1 MKARDLPYQHLS
13 IRVPWHDTGWDGRV
27 CADPI
32 GNGSCLRL
40 KQIAEGRDDAT
51 ELRLAGK
58 TWEQIRP
65 EELPPCAAERAGFM
79 SASPQ
84 DIAKEH
90 PYSWNKYY
98 SKFKKTTYYRPAYA
112 ADCVPFRWMLREQVE
127 GRKNNRGIA
136 EDYHLPY
143 SSELEVNVKE
153 ETRRDSSW
161 IQHADNQTLL
171 LDTFFSAVQPNRSL
185 IFIYAKE
192 SPLANDPRRLLI
204 GVGRARSVG
213 NVVPY
218 KQTSGGFGSVIWER
232 VITHSI
238 RPSMED
244 GFLLPYHELLDKAA
258 DDRDLANL
266 AVFVPDEYSLQFSYA
281 SEHVSH
287 DAALALLLSINQ
299 AIERF
304 ASLVSGNW
312 DGPKSWLSDR
322 LAEVWQARG
331 PCPGLGAALKA
342 FGINEGA
349 LLAYDVQSRL
359 GDNENPWPLI
369 DKWLRDPTSYPEV
382 SSRVGETMSKKWAN
396 LPEERQSL
404 LQLLSRFDLSTE
416 QANRIYQKTEREKS
430 GIELKDN
437 EIISNPYLLYEAT
450 RLTADPIAVS
460 VIDRGVFP
468 ADQIRIAHPLPE
480 PSAVLEDVDSRRVRA
495 LVVGGL
501 ENAAVAGHSLQSQ
514 SSVIQRIRDLPL
526 DPTCPLDADLMAVCE
541 ETLRPVV
548 VTVQMA
554 DSEPAYQLERLYA
567 AKRSITKEIDRRRKG
582 SLLSVS
588 EDWRAVIDEVLAE
601 QLGDVSL
608 IDDEDEELARQE
620 KATALEVLATSQFS
634 VLVGAAGTGKTTL
647 LRALTGLPDVSAGG
661 LLLLAPTGKARV
673 RMQEAIGREASTLA
687 QFLLPH
693 RYDLETGRY
702 HRSNRDRLKSART
715 VIIDECSM
723 LTEEMLD
730 ALFDSVQGVKRFV
743 FVGDPRQLPPIGVG
757 RPFVDIIEYL
767 RRENESDDRFSQ
779 VATSYAE
786 LTIPRRQVVTRSD
799 ERADLLLAEWF
810 SGDEL
815 SPASDEVWGILG
827 SKEDLG
833 TVSVRQWDNLNDL
846 HKMLREEISSRSE
859 EMSDFEDELGFEQSY
874 GGQLNRHNLVFFDRK
889 LASNAEAWQVL
900 SPIRGE
906 GWGVNEL
913 NRMLQRAY
921 RASTLERARRPK
933 FRRSISKPVGTQEII
948 YGDKVM
954 NIKNKERKNYSNNGN
969 SKGYVA
975 NGEIGFVTGPVG
987 KNSRRYLDR
996 LVDVA
1001 FSTQPGISY
1010 KYRWT
1015 ELSGDD
1021 STPILE
1027 LAYAITIHKSQ
1038 GSEFNKTF
1046 VVIPNPC
1053 RPLSRELLYTALT
1066 RQREHVVIL
1075 HQGDLSALRELSSS
1089 AHSET
1094 AARQTNLFFAP
1105 EPVEIDGR
1113 LLEAKLI
1120 HRTRN
1125 GLAVRSKSE
1134 VDIADLLYSKGI
1146 EFEYEQPLTFGDGSW
1161 KSPDFTI
1168 NYMTGTTFYWEH
1180 LGMMSRPLYRRKW
1193 EQKLE
1198 WYRQH
1203 GVLRHEEG
1211 GGPAGTLIVT
1221 EDGDDRSISSAY
1233 MEALVD
1239 KLFG

>member
-1 MKARDLPYQHLS
+1 MSARDLPYQHLS

-27 CADPI
+27 CDDPI

-79 SASPQ
+79 SENPQ

-90 PYSWNKYY
+90 PYSRNEYY
-98 SKFKKTTYYRPAYA
+98 SKFKKTTYSRPAYA
-112 ADCVPFRWMLREQVE
+112 ADCVPFRWMLRDQVE

-136 EDYHLPY
+136 EDYHLSY
-143 SSELEVNVKE
+143 SSELEDSVKE
-153 ETRRDSSW
+153 ETRRGSSW

-185 IFIYAKE
+185 VFIYAKE

-232 VITHSI
+232 VISHSI

-299 AIERF
+299 TIERF
-304 ASLVSGNW
+304 TSLVSGNW

-331 PCPGLGAALKA
+331 PCPGLGAVLKA

-480 PSAVLEDVDSRRVRA
+480 PSAVLEDVDFRRVRA
-495 LVVGGL
+495 LVVGDL

-526 DPTCPLDADLMAVCE
+526 DPTCPLDADLIAVCE
-541 ETLRPVV
+541 ETLQPVV
-548 VTVQMA
+548 TTVQMA

-567 AKRSITKEIDRRRKG
+567 AKRSITEEIDRRRKG

-608 IDDEDEELARQE
+608 IDDDEELARQE
-620 KATALEVLATSQFS
+620 KATALEVLATSRFS

-673 RMQEAIGREASTLA
+673 RMQEAIDHEACTLA
-687 QFLLPH
+687 QFLLK
-693 RYDLETGRY
+693 RGRWDTETNRY
-702 HRSNRDRLKSART
+702 HRSVGNQWKSTRT
-715 VIIDECSM
+715 VIVDECSM

-730 ALFDSVQGVKRFV
+730 ALLDSIQGVERLV
-743 FVGDPRQLPPIGVG
+743 LVGDPRQLPPIGVG
-757 RPFVDIIEYL
+757 RPFVDIIKRI
-767 RRENESDDRFSQ
+767 RRENGLMGFPR
-779 VATSYAE
+779 VAASYAE
-786 LTIPRRQVVTRSD
+786 LTIPRRQIASGTD

-815 SPASDEVWGILG
+815 SPASDEIWDMLG
-827 SKEDLG
+827 SQRDLE
-833 TVSVRQWDNLNDL
+833 TVSVRQWSNLDDL
-846 HKMLREEISSRSE
+846 HGMLREEISSRSE
-859 EMSDFEDELGFEQSY
+859 KMTDLKDELGFEQSY
-874 GGQLNRHNLVFFDRK
+874 GGQLNSRNLVFFDRRS
-889 LASNAEAWQVL
+889 ASDVEAWQVL

-906 GWGVNEL
+906 GSGVNEL

-921 RASTLERARRPK
+921 RASTLERARRPHS
-933 FRRSISKPVGTQEII
+933 RRMFSKPVGTQEIV

-954 NIKNKERKNYSNNGN
+954 NIRNRERKNYSSSGN
-969 SKGYVA
+969 SRGYVA
-975 NGEIGFVTGPVG
+975 NGEIGFVTGPIG
-987 KNSRRYLDR
+987 ERSRYYFDR
-996 LVDVA
+996 LINVA

-1010 KYRWT
+1010 EYKWT

-1038 GSEFNKTF
+1038 GSEFDKTF

-1094 AARQTNLFFAP
+1094 AARQTNLFFDP
-1105 EPVEIDGR
+1105 EPVEINGR
-1113 LLEAKLI
+1113 FLEANLI

-1134 VDIADLLYSKGI
+1134 VVIADLLYSKGI

-1168 NYMTGTTFYWEH
+1168 NYTTGTTFYWEH
-1180 LGMMSRPLYRRKW
+1180 LGMMSRSLYRRKW
-1193 EQKLE
+1193 EQKLA
-1198 WYRQH
+1198 WYREH
-1203 GVLRHEEG
+1203 GVLPHEEG
-1211 GGPAGTLIVT
+1211 GGPSGALIVT
-1221 EDGDDRSISSAY
+1221 RDGDDGSISSADI
-1233 MEALVD
+1233 ETLVD
-1239 KLFG
+1239 ELLI

>member
-1 MKARDLPYQHLS
+1 MSARDLPYQHLS

-40 KQIAEGRDDAT
+40 KQIAERRDDET

-58 TWEQIRP
+58 TWEQIRS
-65 EELPPCAAERAGFM
+65 EELPPCADERAGFM
-79 SASPQ
+79 SEISK
-84 DIAKEH
+84 DIPKEH

-98 SKFKKTTYYRPAYA
+98 SKFKKTTYSRPAYA

-127 GRKNNRGIA
+127 GGKNATGIA
-136 EDYHLPY
+136 EEYQLPY
-143 SSELEVNVKE
+143 NSQLEDNIKE
-153 ETRRDSSW
+153 ETNRGSSW
-161 IQHADNQTLL
+161 IQHADNQILL
-171 LDTFFSAVQPNRSL
+171 LDTFFSTVKSDRSL
-185 IFIYAKE
+185 VFIYAKE

-204 GVGRARSVG
+204 GVGRARSVS
-213 NVVPY
+213 NVVRY

-232 VITHSI
+232 VVAHSI

-244 GFLLPYHELLDKAA
+244 GFLLPYHELLKKVA

-266 AVFVPDEYSLQFSYA
+266 AVFVPDEYSLQFSYS

-304 ASLVSGNW
+304 ASLVSRNW
-312 DGPKSWLSDR
+312 DGPKSWLNDR
-322 LAEVWQARG
+322 LTEVWQARG

-349 LLAYDVQSRL
+349 LLAYDAQSRL

-382 SSRVGETMSKKWAN
+382 SSRVGEMMSKKWAN
-396 LPEERQSL
+396 LLEERRSL

-430 GIELKDN
+430 GIELKDD

-468 ADQIRIAHPLPE
+468 ADQVRIAHPLPG

-495 LVVGGL
+495 LVVSDL
-501 ENAAVAGHSLQSQ
+501 EYSAVAGHSLQSQ
-514 SSVIQRIRDLPL
+514 SSVIQRIRELPL
-526 DPTCPLDADLMAVCE
+526 EPTCLLDADLMAVCE
-541 ETLRPVV
+541 ETLWPVV
-548 VTVQMA
+548 ATVQMA
-554 DSEPAYQLERLYA
+554 DGEPAYQLERLYA
-567 AKRSITKEIDRRRKG
+567 AKRSITREIDQRRKG
-582 SLLSVS
+582 PLLSVNK
-588 EDWRAVIDEVLAE
+588 DWRAVIDKVLGE
-601 QLGDVSL
+601 VSL
-608 IDDEDEELARQE
+608 IDDEDEESARQE

-647 LRALTGLPDVSAGG
+647 LRALTGIPEVSAGG

-673 RMQEAIGREASTLA
+673 RMQEAIGREAFTLA

-702 HRSNRDRLKSART
+702 HRSNRDPLKSTRT
-715 VIIDECSM
+715 VIVDECSM

-730 ALFDSVQGVKRFV
+730 ALFDSVQGVERFV

-767 RRENESDDRFSQ
+767 KRENESNESIFRA
-779 VATSYAE
+779 ATSYAE
-786 LTIPRRQVVTRSD
+786 LTIPRRQVITRSD

-815 SPASDEVWGILG
+815 SPVSDEVWDNLG
-827 SKEDLG
+827 SKKDLE
-833 TVSVRQWDNLNDL
+833 TVSVRQWNNLDDL
-846 HKMLREEISSRSE
+846 HKMLCYEIYSRSGG
-859 EMSDFEDELGFEQSY
+859 MTDFKDELGFEQSY
-874 GGQLNRHNLVFFDRK
+874 GGRLNPKNLVFFDRK
-889 LASNAEAWQVL
+889 LASDAEAWQVL

-948 YGDKVM
+948 YGDKVI
-954 NIKNKERKNYSNNGN
+954 NIRNKERKNYSDNGN

-975 NGEIGFVTGPVG
+975 NGEIGFVTGPIG
-987 KNSRRYLDR
+987 EKSRRYFDR
-996 LVDVA
+996 LINVA

-1010 KYRWT
+1010 EYKWA

-1021 STPILE
+1021 NTPILE

-1046 VVIPNPC
+1046 VIIPNPC

-1094 AARQTNLFFAP
+1094 AARQTNLFLDPA
-1105 EPVEIDGR
+1105 PVEINGR
-1113 LLEAKLI
+1113 FLEASLI

-1134 VDIADLLYSKGI
+1134 VDIANLLYSKGI

-1168 NYMTGTTFYWEH
+1168 NYTTGTTFYWEH
-1180 LGMMSRPLYRRKW
+1180 LGMLQRPSYLRRWK
-1193 EQKLE
+1193 QKFE
-1198 WYRQH
+1198 WYREH

-1221 EDGDDRSISSAY
+1221 EDGSDGSISSAY

-1239 KLFG
+1239 ELFG

>member
-1 MKARDLPYQHLS
+1 MSSHS
-13 IRVPWHDTGWDGRV
+13 
-27 CADPI
+27 
-32 GNGSCLRL
+32 
-40 KQIAEGRDDAT
+40 
-51 ELRLAGK
+51 
-58 TWEQIRP
+58 RP
-65 EELPPCAAERAGFM
+65 VTKM
-79 SASPQ
+79 
-84 DIAKEH
+84 H
-90 PYSWNKYY
+90 PYAAWYPVY
-98 SKFKKTTYYRPAYA
+98 SKFGKATYTLPEYA
-112 ADCVPFRWMLREQVE
+112 ADCIPFRWMLR
-127 GRKNNRGIA
+127 KNAAEIA
-136 EDYHLPY
+136 EHYGLPY
-143 SSELEVNVKE
+143 RAELEDEVDQEAGTNPIWV
-153 ETRRDSSW
+153 
-161 IQHADNQTLL
+161 QHGDNQTLML
-171 LDTFFSAVQPNRSL
+171 NSFFSSVKRERSL
-185 IFIYAKE
+185 VFFYAQE
-192 SPLANDPRRLLI
+192 SPLTNDPRRLLI
-204 GVGRARSVG
+204 GVGRAESVG
-213 NVVPY
+213 GVVPY
-218 KQTSGGFGSVIWER
+218 EQTGGGFGSVIWQR
-232 VITHSI
+232 VVKHSI
-238 RPSMED
+238 RTTMED
-244 GFLLPYHELLDKAA
+244 GFLLPYHELLKNA
-258 DDRDLANL
+258 DNHDGDLSDL
-266 AVFVPDEYSLQFSYA
+266 AVFVPDEYRLQFSYA

-287 DAALALLLSINQ
+287 DAAIALLLSIDR

-304 ASLVSGNW
+304 APLVSGNW
-312 DGPKSWLSDR
+312 DGPKTWLSDR
-322 LAEVWQARG
+322 LTEIWQARG

-342 FGINEGA
+342 FGIEKGVF
-349 LLAYDVQSRL
+349 LAYAAQSRL
-359 GDNENPWPLI
+359 NDNEDPWALI
-369 DKWLRDPTSYPEV
+369 DKWLRDPTCDPEA
-382 SSRVGETMSKKWAN
+382 SSCVGEWMSKKWSS
-396 LPEERQSL
+396 LSEERRSL
-404 LQLLSRFDLSTE
+404 LKLLSRFDLSTE
-416 QANRIYQKTEREKS
+416 QADRIYQNTERKES

-480 PSAVLEDVDSRRVRA
+480 PSAVLEAVDPRRVRA
-495 LVVGGL
+495 LIVGDL
-501 ENAAVAGHSLQSQ
+501 EYAAVAGHSLQSQ
-514 SSVIQRIRDLPL
+514 NSVIQRIRDLPL
-526 DPTCPLDADLMAVCE
+526 DPPCPLDVDLMAVYE
-541 ETLRPVV
+541 ETLQPVV
-548 VTVQMA
+548 ATVQMA
-554 DSEPAYQLERLYA
+554 DSEPAYQLERLNSA
-567 AKRSITKEIDRRRKG
+567 RRFITQVIDQRRKAP
-582 SLLSVS
+582 LLSVN
-588 EDWRAVIDEVLAE
+588 EDWRAVIDKVLAE
-601 QLGDVSL
+601 QLGEVSL
-608 IDDEDEELARQE
+608 TDDEDEELARQE

-673 RMQEAIGREASTLA
+673 RMQEAIGREAFTLA

-730 ALFDSVQGVKRFV
+730 ALFDSVQGVDRFV

-815 SPASDEVWGILG
+815 SPASDEVWDILG
-827 SKEDLG
+827 SKRDLE
-833 TVSVRQWDNLNDL
+833 TVSVRQWSNLDDL
-846 HKMLREEISSRSE
+846 HGMLQEEISSRSE
-859 EMSDFEDELGFEQSY
+859 KMTDLKDELGFEQSY
-874 GGQLNRHNLVFFDRK
+874 GGQLNSKNLVFFDRRS
-889 LASNAEAWQVL
+889 ASDVEAWQVL

-906 GWGVNEL
+906 GSGVNEL

-921 RASTLERARRPK
+921 RASTLERARLPYS
-933 FRRSISKPVGTQEII
+933 RRMFSKPVGTQEIV

-954 NIKNKERKNYSNNGN
+954 NIRNRERKNFPNNGN

-975 NGEIGFVTGPVG
+975 NGEIGFVTGPIG
-987 KNSRRYLDR
+987 KNSRYYFDR
-996 LVDVA
+996 LINVA

-1010 KYRWT
+1010 EYRWT
-1015 ELSGDD
+1015 ELSGEDN
-1021 STPILE
+1021 TPILE

-1038 GSEFNKTF
+1038 GSEFNTTF

-1094 AARQTNLFFAP
+1094 AARQTNLFFDP
-1105 EPVEIDGR
+1105 EPVEINGR
-1113 LLEAKLI
+1113 FLEANLI
-1120 HRTRN
+1120 HCTRN

-1134 VDIADLLYSKGI
+1134 VVIADLLYSKGI

-1168 NYMTGTTFYWEH
+1168 NYTTGTTFYWEH

-1221 EDGDDRSISSAY
+1221 EDGDNGSISSAY

-1239 KLFG
+1239 ELFG